1 MKQSEINGLSPSDIE
16 QKLGEERSTYA
27 ELRRMHG
34 MSPIDN
40 PSQIT
45 KSRKIIARLITAL
58 NNKES

>member
-1 MKQSEINGLSPSDIE
+1 MKQSEINGMSPSDIE
-16 QKLGEERSTYA
+16 LKLSETQVSYA
-27 ELRRMHG
+27 ELKRMHG

-45 KSRKIIARLITAL
+45 KTRKIIARLSTAL